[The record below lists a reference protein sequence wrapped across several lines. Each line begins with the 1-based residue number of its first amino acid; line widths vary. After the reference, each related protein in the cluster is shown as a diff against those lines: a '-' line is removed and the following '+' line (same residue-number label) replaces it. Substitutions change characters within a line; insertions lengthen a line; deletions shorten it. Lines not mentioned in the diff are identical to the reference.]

1 MKTPRISLD
10 QWLAFKTVV
19 DSGSYA
25 MAAEALNKSQSSISY
40 AIKSLNQQLPQAVL
54 ALDGRKAVMTEAGQ
68 ILYRYAEQLLQQ
80 SSDTEAVAGSLAMG
94 FEAEVT
100 IALDVLVNIKS
111 MICAFEQFSQQFPHT
126 RIRVLETSLSGTS
139 EALLEAKADLVVG
152 SVVPVTYSGA
162 PLMQITMLPVAAP
175 EHILLKPKSA
185 KAAPAHS
192 LGITELELRAHRQVV
207 LRDTG
212 SRREQDAGWLDA
224 EQRWTVSHFSSSID
238 LVKSGLAF
246 GFLPRN
252 WIEDELLS
260 GELVQIPLQQNID
273 RVVQMYLMLADKHAA
288 GPASKALKDII
299 LSHFQ
304 TQSH

>member
-1 MKTPRISLD
+1 MKAPRISLD

-68 ILYRYAEQLLQQ
+68 VLYRYAEQLLQQ
-80 SSDTEAVAGSLAMG
+80 SSDTEAVARSLAMG
-94 FEAEVT
+94 FESEVT

-139 EALLEAKADLVVG
+139 EALLEAQADLVVG
-152 SVVPVTYSGA
+152 SVVPIGYSGV

-175 EHILLKPKSA
+175 EHALLKPESA
-185 KAAPAHS
+185 NTAPVQGP
-192 LGITELELRAHRQVV
+192 GITELELRAHRQVV

-212 SRREQDAGWLDA
+212 SRREQDAGWLEA

-238 LVKSGLAF
+238 LIKSGLAF

-252 WIEDELLS
+252 WIERELLS

>member
-185 KAAPAHS
+185 KAAPAQS

-238 LVKSGLAF
+238 LVKSGLVF

>member
-25 MAAEALNKSQSSISY
+25 LAAEALNKSQSSVSY
-40 AIKSLNQQLPQAVL
+40 AISQLNKQLPQAVL

-68 ILYRYAEQLLQQ
+68 VMYRYAEQLLKQAG
-80 SSDTEAVAGSLAMG
+80 DAEAVASSLAMG
-94 FEAEVT
+94 FESEIT
-100 IALDVLVNIKS
+100 IALDVLVNIQS
-111 MICAFEQFSQQFPHT
+111 MICAFEHFSEQFPHT

-139 EALLEAKADLVVG
+139 EALLEARADLVVG
-152 SVVPVTYSGA
+152 GVLPVSYSGT
-162 PLMQITMLPVAAP
+162 PLMQVTMVPVAAP
-175 EHILLKPKSA
+175 EHALLKPGSV
-185 KAAPAHS
+185 S
-192 LGITELELRAHRQVV
+192 LDSTSPSEISELELRAHRQVV

-212 SRREQDAGWLDA
+212 SRREQDAGWLKA
-224 EQRWTVSHFSSSID
+224 EQRWTVSHFSSSIE
-238 LVKSGLAF
+238 LIKSGLAF

-252 WIEDELLS
+252 WIEAELRS

-273 RVVQMYLMLADKHAA
+273 RVIQMYLIMADKEAA

-299 LSHFQ
+299 LEDFQ
-304 TQSH
+304 KRGH

>member
-1 MKTPRISLD
+1 MKPPRISLD

-25 MAAEALNKSQSSISY
+25 RAAEVLNKSQSSVSY
-40 AIKSLNQQLPQAVL
+40 AIKTLNQQLPQAVL

-68 ILYRYAEQLLQQ
+68 VLYRYAEQLLKQ
-80 SSDTEAVAGSLAMG
+80 SSDAEAVAESLAMG
-94 FEAEVT
+94 FESEV
-100 IALDVLVNIKS
+100 IVALDVLVNIKS

-152 SVVPVTYSGA
+152 SVVPVAYSGA
-162 PLMQITMLPVAAP
+162 PLMHVTMLPVAAP
-175 EHILLKPKSA
+175 DHALLKMKSKNTA
-185 KAAPAHS
+185 S
-192 LGITELELRAHRQVV
+192 TGSSEITELELRAHRQVV

-212 SRREQDAGWLDA
+212 SRREQDAGWLEA
-224 EQRWTVSHFSSSID
+224 EQRWTVSHFSSSIE
-238 LVKSGLAF
+238 LIKSGLAF

-252 WIEDELLS
+252 WIERELLT

-273 RVVQMYLMLADKHAA
+273 RVIQMYLMLADRHAA

-299 LSHFQ
+299 LSNFQ
-304 TQSH
+304 NQSH